1 MFNIATKAVGDLF
14 HVDKDV
20 LLNDQAM
27 WVGGFRIRDEVV
39 MASAVRTGD
48 SSFIITFGTSVRGI
62 GGLGYTALIVRDRSR
77 SGSAVLTGTLTR
89 DGSNEAVL
97 PVVAQFVANADGT
110 HRLNVRLGAD

>member
-1 MFNIATKAVGDLF
+1 MFSTATKAVGDLF
-14 HVDKDV
+14 QVDKDV

-27 WVGGFRIRDEVV
+27 WVGGFWIRDEVV

-62 GGLGYTALIVRDRSR
+62 GGLGYTALIVKDRSR
-77 SGSAVLTGTLTR
+77 SVSSLWTGTLTR
-89 DGSNEAVL
+89 DGSNEVVS

-110 HRLNVRLGAD
+110 HRLNVRVGAE